1 MIRRGSLLSLA
12 VLSLLLL
19 LVHCSGH
26 GGSSGETAD
35 GGTQAGSEAG
45 SGSDAAP
52 DSTTEGGVVDG
63 SRLDT
68 GTTPGD
74 AALQTSN
81 CFASPGACGFPDPA
95 YGNVGPSAPCS
106 SLSQSGSIT
115 VSQAGA
121 MVQNLNVAGSITV
134 NAANVT
140 IQNVCVTYDGD
151 GNYNNG
157 PAVAFNAPGG
167 LIEYSTVHGDNAT
180 TESMQAAIAGSG
192 TIDHVYAYDCGE
204 CIHDGPWT
212 VSDSYIESNGAD
224 FGNGYSGDAGQ
235 GPEDHHED
243 VYLATSTF
251 VGNHDTI
258 LNPFGETATVFGDT
272 YNNGGVCGNHITIT
286 NSLLAGGGY
295 VVYTC
300 GSQTSAGASTMN
312 VSNNRFARCLTTPV
326 FDMASGGTAC
336 AGGQD
341 SHGYWPNGGYFG
353 IDAYT
358 NCPPTSGQ
366 AWSDNVWDDD
376 GGTVGC
382 Q

>member
-1 MIRRGSLLSLA
+1 M
-12 VLSLLLL
+12 
-19 LVHCSGH
+19 
-26 GGSSGETAD
+26 
-35 GGTQAGSEAG
+35 
-45 SGSDAAP
+45 
-52 DSTTEGGVVDG
+52 DG